1 MLTRAYSL
9 LDHVKT
15 IDEHERIIEG
25 VASTPEVDRAGDVV
39 VPDGAVFRL
48 PMPLLWQHRAD
59 SPIGHVLAA
68 TVTKAGIKIRAQ
80 IAKDTGLP
88 DIDRAWTLI
97 KAGLVRGLSIGFKA
111 LTMEPLNAKDP
122 WGGQKFLTWEW
133 MELSAV
139 TIAANA
145 TASIHTIKTLDLA
158 QRATQ
163 PSYGGTVNTPSPS
176 YVGGSQQK
184 ESRMATPIGDQ
195 ITSAIA
201 ELQTKHAR
209 LEELNT
215 RETADGSLEE
225 HEVGERNALSGTVV
239 SLAGKVNSLKAQEAA
254 QAAMARTVVAKAP
267 TGDVREAHQPQ
278 SHVVMGEAPE
288 QKLPPGIELSKYVIC
303 RAAALRTGI
312 SALELAK
319 HHFPGLTRI
328 QALLKEVVPAGST
341 LDSTWAGPLVYPT
354 NLVSEFI
361 EYLRPQ
367 TIIGRIDG
375 MTRVSF
381 NSRIGGE
388 TSGGA
393 GYWVGQGKAKP
404 LTKGD
409 YNETTIPF
417 TKVANIAVLTDE
429 LVRFSSPSAEA
440 RVRSLLVRALQE
452 RLDIDFIDPAK
463 TASAG
468 VSPASITNG
477 IANLNAS
484 GVTLDAVDVDVQAL
498 MNSFISAHIMPT
510 HWIMPNSVALALS
523 LMRTSLGAY
532 AFPTINMNGG
542 TFYGLPVVT
551 SQYAIL
557 GTPANNLIVLLAA
570 PEIFLAD
577 DGGFSM
583 DLSRE
588 ASLEMDD
595 APVMDAGSLGSPAG
609 ATGSVVVSM
618 FQTNSVALR
627 CERYIYWTRRRNAGV
642 AWMDDVQWSAGTA

>member
-1 MLTRAYSL
+1 MLNRGYTTL
-9 LDHVKT
+9 EVKT
-15 IDEHERIIEG
+15 IDEDERLIEG
-25 VASTPEVDRAGDVV
+25 IASTPEVDRAGDVV
-39 VPDGAVFRL
+39 VPEGAVFKM
-48 PMPLLWQHRAD
+48 PMPLLWQHNAD
-59 SPIGHVLAA
+59 QPIGTILSA
-68 TVTKAGIKIRAQ
+68 TVTKSGIRIKAQ
-80 IAKDTGLP
+80 IAKDIGLP
-88 DIDRAWTLI
+88 EIERAWRLI
-97 KAGLVRGLSIGFKA
+97 KAGLVRGFSIGFKSLEA
-111 LTMEPLNAKDP
+111 EPINSKDP
-122 WGGQKFLTWEW
+122 WGGQRFLKW
-133 MELSAV
+133 MWLETSAV

-145 TASIHTIKTLDLA
+145 SAAIHTIKQADIE
-158 QRATQ
+158 QR
-163 PSYGGTVNTPSPS
+163 
-176 YVGGSQQK
+176 
-184 ESRMATPIGDQ
+184 
-195 ITSAIA
+195 
-201 ELQTKHAR
+201 
-209 LEELNT
+209 
-215 RETADGSLEE
+215 
-225 HEVGERNALSGTVV
+225 ALSGTDAARV
-239 SLAGKVNSLKAQEAA
+239 SRSYPPTAVGSKSKKESPMATASEQLTSALAELKTKSDRLTHLNDLEGADGNLEDAQEQEATQLAGQVKALSGKIDRLKAMEMALAA
-254 QAAMARTVVAKAP
+254 QARPAIVKQA
-267 TGDVREAHQPQ
+267 TGDVRDVHTPHIE
-278 SHVVMGEAPE
+278 MGKAPE
-288 QKLPPGIELSKYVIC
+288 QQLPPGIELAKYLIC
-303 RAAALRTGI
+303 RAAALRMGV
-312 SALELAK
+312 SALDLAK
-319 HHFPGLTRI
+319 HYYPGLTRI
-328 QALLKEVVPAGST
+328 QTMLKEVVPAGST

-361 EYLRPQ
+361 EFLRPQ

-557 GTPANNLIVLLAA
+557 GTPANNLIVLLSA

-583 DLSRE
+583 EMSRE

-595 APVMDAGSLGSPAG
+595 APTMDAGSLGSPAG
-609 ATGSVVVSM
+609 ATGSTVVSM

>member
-1 MLTRAYSL
+1 MQSRAYTTFQIKST
-9 LDHVKT
+9 D
-15 IDEHERIIEG
+15 DDQRIIEG
-25 VASTPEVDRAGDVV
+25 IASTPEVDRAGDVV
-39 VPDGAVFRL
+39 VPEGATFNL
-48 PMPLLWQHRAD
+48 PMPLLWQHQAD
-59 SPIGHVLAA
+59 QPIGNILSA
-68 TVTKAGIKIRAQ
+68 TVTRTGIKIRAQ
-80 IAKDTGLP
+80 IAKDVGLP
-88 DIDRAWTLI
+88 EIERAWRLI
-97 KAGLVRGLSIGFKA
+97 KAGLVRGFSIGFKA
-111 LTMEPLNAKDP
+111 LEMEPLNAKDP
-122 WGGQKFLTWEW
+122 WGGQKFTKWLWLET
-133 MELSAV
+133 SAV
-139 TIAANA
+139 TIPANGSASISLIKSIDTQQRAATGTAGRVHSSSSPAVVGSNGKKESPMA
-145 TASIHTIKTLDLA
+145 TASEQL
-158 QRATQ
+158 
-163 PSYGGTVNTPSPS
+163 
-176 YVGGSQQK
+176 
-184 ESRMATPIGDQ
+184 
-195 ITSAIA
+195 TSALA
-201 ELQTKHAR
+201 ELRTKSER
-209 LEELNT
+209 LKQLVDLDG
-215 RETADGSLEE
+215 ADGGLEDAQVSE
-225 HEVGERNALSGTVV
+225 RDALTSEVTKMSGRIE
-239 SLAGKVNSLKAQEAA
+239 SLKALEAA
-254 QAAMARTVVAKAP
+254 QGASARPVIVKSAQ
-267 TGDVREAHQPQ
+267 GDVRDVQTP
-278 SHVVMGEAPE
+278 HVEVGKAPE
-288 QKLPPGIELSKYVIC
+288 QNLPPGIELAKYVIC
-303 RAAALRTGI
+303 RAAAARTGV
-312 SALELAK
+312 SPLDLAK
-319 HHFPGLTRI
+319 HYYPGLTRI

-367 TIIGRIDG
+367 TIIGRIDN

-429 LVRFSSPSAEA
+429 LIRFSSPSAEA

-463 TASAG
+463 AAVTG

-477 IANLNAS
+477 ITNLNAS
-484 GVTLDAVDVDVQAL
+484 GVTLDAVDVDVQA
-498 MNSFISAHIMPT
+498 MMGAFIASHIMPT

-523 LMRTSLGAY
+523 LMRTSLGNY

-557 GTPANNLIVLLAA
+557 GTPANNLIVLLSA

-595 APVMDAGSLGSPAG
+595 APMMDAGSLGSPAG
-609 ATGSVVVSM
+609 AVGSTVVSM

-642 AWMDDVQWSAGTA
+642 VWMDDVQWSAGTQ